1 MKAVRLTVSLY
12 DINEHAQQFMKR
24 LGVEYGLA
32 VPQSIADC
40 WQFYMCEYDPD
51 TLPDFVGVKNDINP
65 NSWVGHGLSHENA
78 AQIAKWMGEN
88 GFPIPAEE

>member
-12 DINEHAQQFMKR
+12 DIDEHAQKFMSR

-40 WQFYMCEYDPD
+40 WQFYMCDYDPN
-51 TLPDFVGVKNDINP
+51 TLPGFVDVRNDIDP
-65 NSWVGHGLSHENA
+65 MRLVGYGLSQGNA
-78 AQIAKWMGEN
+78 INIVKWMEEN
-88 GFPIPAEE
+88 NL